1 MRRKSSRFETSVLAA
16 IEKNY
21 NNLLQGTGDIW
32 AQSPVISKQQSAYL
46 SQSPDLQSKNLSGN
60 DSKFF
65 MKSQEEA
72 KIVSSQVDLEKKNN
86 DLKIFLQNSS
96 KIEFDTSTDLV
107 EANAETG
114 ENIE

>member
-1 MRRKSSRFETSVLAA
+1 MLAA

-21 NNLLQGTGDIW
+21 NNLLEGTGGVW
-32 AQSPVISKQQSAYL
+32 PQSPGIAQLQSTYL
-46 SQSPDLQSKNLSGN
+46 SQSPDAQSKNLSGN

-65 MKSQEEA
+65 MKSQEET

-96 KIEFDTSTDLV
+96 KLEVDTSDILV
-107 EANAETG
+107 ESTEKTG
-114 ENIE
+114 ENIQ